1 MIQASWQETTQ
12 PWWVTLQE
20 QFTLNNFEN
29 LHKKGQYYYP
39 TFIRFKGESFKLS
52 RWQKPTKF
60 LQNWL
65 DFMTGI
71 AHNMDNND
79 SRIKSHYLSKTFAD
93 RGSFLQRKNQY
104 LMLRY
109 KSVQKAIKKILSVK
123 KFMIGWLFK
132 YTKLNSEALLWEQK
146 QNAQNYR
153 FPPINASP
161 FRNKCFAC
169 NTKNQR
175 CNYKLK
181 FSFIL

>member
-20 QFTLNNFEN
+20 QFTLNSFEN
-29 LHKKGQYYYP
+29 LHKKGQYYYS

-65 DFMTGI
+65 DFMIGI

-79 SRIKSHYLSKTFAD
+79 SRIKSHYLSKNFVD

-146 QNAQNYR
+146 
-153 FPPINASP
+153 
-161 FRNKCFAC
+161 
-169 NTKNQR
+169 
-175 CNYKLK
+175 
-181 FSFIL
+181 